1 MSRPLIIA
9 LTLSL
14 VLHSGL
20 LFTSA
25 FRFSPASR
33 PPALLASLRLPPD
46 LAKIPEP
53 LPDADTLLKNT
64 LEDDSP
70 EKPAPIPPLPPPKEK
85 SMTPAP
91 SAVPDK
97 REMEAVS
104 KKLSE
109 YIFYP
114 EQARQLGIEG
124 TVTLFVEL
132 SDDGRVEDVR
142 LIESSGYPILDNAAI
157 RGFYAV
163 GRLPGKSDYWDYEFR
178 LE

>member
-14 VLHSGL
+14 VLHGSL

-25 FRFSPASR
+25 FRISPAPR
-33 PPALLASLRLPPD
+33 PTALLASLRLPPD

-64 LEDDSP
+64 LEDESP
-70 EKPAPIPPLPPPKEK
+70 EKPATMPPPPPKEK
-85 SMTPAP
+85 SRTPAP
-91 SAVPDK
+91 SAIPDK

-109 YIFYP
+109 YVFYP
-114 EQARQLGIEG
+114 EQARQLGLEG

-142 LIESSGYPILDNAAI
+142 VVASSGHPILDNAAI
-157 RGFYAV
+157 KGFYAV